1 VSGPV
6 TTDETMAVDAEAP
19 DPGSGPDRVAVTP
32 SRATDVGGVPVRRAL
47 PRRSLRTV
55 GAWCFVDH
63 FGPVAPDASDAM
75 QVGPHPHIGLQTVT
89 WLLEGEVLH
98 TDSLGSEQPI
108 RPGQLNLMTAGRG
121 VAHAES
127 ARAGTGGLHGVQLW
141 IAQPADT
148 RDGPPGFAHH
158 AELPQVEVGALR
170 ATVLVG
176 DLGGAT
182 SPATTDTPLLG
193 VDVEVGPVRG
203 HLPLDPDH
211 EHAMVVLSGALEVD
225 GTVVEPGVLAHLG
238 TGRDELGLAAAGTEP
253 ARGLLIGGQPL
264 GERLLM
270 WWNFV
275 ARTRGEVNEARDDWE
290 AGHERYGRIAS
301 ALSRIPA
308 PSTPWSS

>member
-1 VSGPV
+1 MAGGAEEPHPVSGPGDV
-6 TTDETMAVDAEAP
+6 E
-19 DPGSGPDRVAVTP
+19 VTP

-47 PRRSLRTV
+47 PRRALRTV

-63 FGPVAPDASDAM
+63 FGPVGPDAADAM

-89 WLLEGEVLH
+89 WLLQGEVLH

-141 IAQPADT
+141 VAQPDAS
-148 RDGPPGFAHH
+148 RDGSPGFTHH
-158 AELPQVEVGALR
+158 PELPQVEVGTLR

-176 DLGGAT
+176 GLAGAT
-182 SPATTDTPLLG
+182 SPAAAATPLLG
-193 VDVEVGPVRG
+193 VDLEVGPARG
-203 HLPLDPDH
+203 DLPLEPEH
-211 EHAMVVLSGALEVD
+211 EHAVVVLSGAVAIA
-225 GTVVEPGVLAHLG
+225 GTVVEPGALAHLG
-238 TGRDELGLAAAGTEP
+238 TGRDELGLAAVGTEP
-253 ARGLLIGGQPL
+253 ARALLLGGRPL

-275 ARTRGEVNEARDDWE
+275 ARTRGEVDEARDDWE
-290 AGHERYGRIAS
+290 AGHERYGRVAS
-301 ALSRIPA
+301 TLPRIPA